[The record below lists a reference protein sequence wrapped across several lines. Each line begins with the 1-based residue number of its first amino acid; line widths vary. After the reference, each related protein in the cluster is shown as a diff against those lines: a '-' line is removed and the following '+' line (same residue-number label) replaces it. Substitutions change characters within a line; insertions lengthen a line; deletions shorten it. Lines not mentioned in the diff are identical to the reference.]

1 MTHTE
6 FYNKAVDKTRLPE
19 KERADRVEI
28 MLGVIAESLA
38 AIADSLESMEGSLES
53 ISDNMW
59 TDGSNL

>member
-6 FYNKAVDKTRLPE
+6 FYNSAVDRTRLPE

-53 ISDNMW
+53 MSDKMW
-59 TDGSNL
+59 KDSDL

>member
-6 FYNKAVDKTRLPE
+6 FFNEAVG
-19 KERADRVEI
+19 RAQKVMTHDVKIEF
-28 MLGVIAESLA
+28 MLEAIAESLA

-59 TDGSNL
+59 AEGSDL

>member
-6 FYNKAVDKTRLPE
+6 FYNSAVDRTRLPE

-38 AIADSLESMEGSLES
+38 AIADSLESVEGSLES
-53 ISDNMW
+53 MSDKMW
-59 TDGSNL
+59 DDSDL